1 MKLFHPAKAIDVS
14 ILALILLAL
23 LSTNPSGYAVEIRG
37 NFELQQ
43 RYFFEDTLF
52 PSQPGSDL
60 SIAAQP
66 EFFWSWNED
75 ANSLEIVPSFRL
87 DQHDAE
93 RTHGDLR
100 EFSWVHVSDDW
111 ESRIGVRRVFWG
123 VTEFQH
129 LVDIINQ
136 TDAVEDIDNED
147 KLGQP
152 MLNLSISKDWGIID
166 FYLMPYFRERTFAGK
181 KGRPGLPF
189 INSNKALYESNHK
202 LHHRDWAIRWNQSFD
217 ELELAI
223 SWFDGTSREP
233 VLIQN
238 PNQTNQLEWIPFYQQ
253 IAQLGIEIQQS
264 VEDTLV
270 KAEIIHNQNHSE
282 SYWAMQTGLEYS
294 QYGVFESKADLGWL
308 VEYSWDERGKTAPTT
323 FQNDI
328 FLGTRLAV
336 NDVDSSELLMGLG
349 YDLDFHSSSFII
361 ESSTRFGDSIKVS
374 LDARFFSAKKT
385 GDPLYFFRNDD
396 HIQLTAQYYY

>member
-1 MKLFHPAKAIDVS
+1 MIFINTKKMEPKIVR
-14 ILALILLAL
+14 LIAMLTLLLAYDG
-23 LSTNPSGYAVEIRG
+23 SYAVEVRG

-43 RYFFEDTLF
+43 RYFFEEASF
-52 PSQPGSDL
+52 PLQHRGDL
-60 SIAAQP
+60 SFAAQP

-75 ANSLEIVPSFRL
+75 ADSLEIVPSIRL
-87 DQHDAE
+87 DQYDAK

-100 EFSWVHVSDDW
+100 EFSWVHVSDEW

-152 MLNLSISKDWGIID
+152 MLNLSLSKDWGIVD

-181 KGRPGLPF
+181 QGRPGLPF
-189 INSNKALYESNHK
+189 LNSDKALYESK
-202 LHHRDWAIRWNQSFD
+202 SKQHHLDWAVRWTQSID

-233 VLIQN
+233 LLIQN
-238 PNQTNQLEWIPFYQQ
+238 PLVSTQLELIPFYQQ
-253 IAQLGIEIQQS
+253 IEQLGIELQQS

-270 KAEIIHNQNHSE
+270 KVEIIHNQNTLK
-282 SYWAMQTGLEYS
+282 SYWAMQSGIEYS
-294 QYGVFESKADLGWL
+294 QYGVFDSNADLGWL
-308 VEYSWDERGKTAPTT
+308 VEYSWDERGKTSPTI

-328 FLGTRLAV
+328 FVGTRLAL
-336 NDVDSSELLMGLG
+336 NDVDSSEVLMGLG

-374 LDARFFSAKKT
+374 LDARFFSSNKPT
-385 GDPLYFFRNDD
+385 DPLYFFRNDD
-396 HIQLTAQYYY
+396 HVQLTAQYYY